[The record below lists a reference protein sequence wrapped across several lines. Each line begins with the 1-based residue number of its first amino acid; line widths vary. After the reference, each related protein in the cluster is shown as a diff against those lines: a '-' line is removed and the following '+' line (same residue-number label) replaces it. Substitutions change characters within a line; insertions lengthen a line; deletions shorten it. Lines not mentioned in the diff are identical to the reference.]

1 MFFSSIRNNLIND
14 KAKNISGDE
23 ASKIINDNSNILILD
38 VRNFDEFS
46 YGHIPKAK
54 NIPAHELMYRINEIK
69 VYSSL
74 PVIVYCASG
83 NRSSIAVN
91 ILLKNNFTNVFN
103 LYRGLKDWKYQIE
116 FTAGF

>member
-1 MFFSSIRNNLIND
+1 MFFSSIRNNLINN
-14 KAKNISGDE
+14 KSTNISGDE
-23 ASKIINDNSNILILD
+23 AYELISNNSNILILD

-54 NIPAHELMYRINEIK
+54 NIPAPELMYRINEIK
-69 VYSSL
+69 DYSSL

-91 ILLKNNFTNVFN
+91 ILLKNNFTNIFN

-116 FTAGF
+116 YTAGF